1 MKKLIFT
8 IAALCIVLI
17 NSQVKGQNW
26 TTQEKEII
34 KRVETGWS
42 SWQDAV
48 NQKDFSIWLKAAN
61 PTNDWTCWWL
71 QDGALWNLD
80 DEKRNFELFTK
91 DVKKYYWI
99 KVFPLSVKVH
109 ENVAFIWFYA
119 SFAIENKDGTTVNT
133 EEKRFEVYQKIEGEW
148 RWSAGMVTAKN
159 L

>member
-1 MKKLIFT
+1 MKKLIIT

-42 SWQDAV
+42 SWQEAV
-48 NQKDFSIWLKAAN
+48 NQKDLSIWLTATN
-61 PTNDWTCWWL
+61 PTEEWTCWWT
-71 QDGALWNLD
+71 QGAVPWDLSD
-80 DEKRNFELFTK
+80 PKKNFELFTK
-91 DVKKYYWI
+91 DIKKHYWI
-99 KVFPLSVKVH
+99 KVFPLSVKVS

-119 SFAIENKDGTTVNT
+119 SYAIENKDETIVNT
-133 EEKRFEVYQKIEGEW
+133 EEKRFEVYQKIEGQW
-148 RWSAGMVTAKN
+148 RWSAGMVVAKN